1 MYINTLRDLAE
12 SISVSSLGKGATS
25 VRYNYSRFHS
35 SFEDSILDLVMHLL
49 ENGFYWWRVIKGIF
63 DSINAVEPF
72 DEHSTQINNLYE
84 FLKRI
89 QVK

>member
-35 SFEDSILDLVMHLL
+35 SFEDSIFGSSDAFAGKM
-49 ENGFYWWRVIKGIF
+49 
-63 DSINAVEPF
+63 DSIGGG
-72 DEHSTQINNLYE
+72 LLKE
-84 FLKRI
+84 FLIVLMQWSHLMSIRHKLI
-89 QVK
+89 IYMSF